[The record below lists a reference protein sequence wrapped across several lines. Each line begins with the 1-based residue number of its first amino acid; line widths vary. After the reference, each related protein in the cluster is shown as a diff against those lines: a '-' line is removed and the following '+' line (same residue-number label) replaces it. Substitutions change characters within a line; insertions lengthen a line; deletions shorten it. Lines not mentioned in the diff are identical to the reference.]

1 MTRLMSPSSSSLLA
15 MRMGHV
21 YLRARWFWGVGMLL
35 LPLAIRL
42 TSGEFG
48 DTWLVAAAGAVM
60 LTHALGMTLWQ
71 MHSVVH
77 AVFVDLV
84 ATHLAVMILSLDRT
98 DHAAVLLAMVGFTL
112 LIMLFTQ
119 GATRVAALAV
129 NGAFTFVTIGMA
141 DNWAMESVYGPF
153 LGAGFV
159 AAIVIAVMA
168 AFNKRLAELEMARAV
183 TLGIASHELR
193 NRLTGV
199 IGVTQLLTEDMVGG
213 EEATELLHMAHREAE
228 QAEAVIDDLLM
239 VSRTERGMTQTA
251 PARTDLVET
260 VRNVIA
266 TFESSGMNVKTEGL
280 DEPLW
285 VRADPLRSP
294 QVVRNLLSN
303 AQRYG
308 GSDIRVAVIEGGGFV
323 SLLVSD
329 DGPGVDREDLPGL
342 FTPYQRTKKSQVE
355 PGSTGLGLWISRNL
369 MRSMDGDL
377 AYRRIDDRTVFE
389 ATFPICPP
397 GDES

>member
-1 MTRLMSPSSSSLLA
+1 M
-15 MRMGHV
+15 
-21 YLRARWFWGVGMLL
+21 
-35 LPLAIRL
+35 
-42 TSGEFG
+42 
-48 DTWLVAAAGAVM
+48 VAAANAVM

-251 PARTDLVET
+251 PARTDLAET

-266 TFESSGMNVKTEGL
+266 TFESSGMNVKTEG
-280 DEPLW
+280 PG
-285 VRADPLRSP
+285 RATLGASRPAAIAS
-294 QVVRNLLSN
+294 
-303 AQRYG
+303 
-308 GSDIRVAVIEGGGFV
+308 GGG
-323 SLLVSD
+323 
-329 DGPGVDREDLPGL
+329 
-342 FTPYQRTKKSQVE
+342 T
-355 PGSTGLGLWISRNL
+355 
-369 MRSMDGDL
+369 
-377 AYRRIDDRTVFE
+377 
-389 ATFPICPP
+389 C
-397 GDES
+397 